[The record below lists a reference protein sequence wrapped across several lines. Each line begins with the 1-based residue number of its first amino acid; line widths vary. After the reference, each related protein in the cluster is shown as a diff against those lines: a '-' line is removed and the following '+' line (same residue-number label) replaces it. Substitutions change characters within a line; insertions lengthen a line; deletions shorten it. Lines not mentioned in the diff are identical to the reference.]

1 MSFRPLHDRV
11 LVRRV
16 TAEEKTAGGILIP
29 DTAKRRFS
37 ELPGKLSCNQEYTSG
52 LEQRLHD
59 EVEPVVAQS
68 EAPVLQNPGIAALDR
83 PAALAQSG
91 SVRATTLVDA
101 WLGAEPAAKVAVALS
116 VVPFVRKDRADAGH
130 DREGGEEQALK
141 DERVVDIGR
150 GHSAGHRYAVPVSS
164 DVVFGASL
172 AAVGW
177 VGTGEVATTL
187 GPHRAAIEDQVRMD
201 TQHADQQH

>member
-1 MSFRPLHDRV
+1 MDLWLS
-11 LVRRV
+11 
-16 TAEEKTAGGILIP
+16 AEL
-29 DTAKRRFS
+29 
-37 ELPGKLSCNQEYTSG
+37 
-52 LEQRLHD
+52 
-59 EVEPVVAQS
+59 
-68 EAPVLQNPGIAALDR
+68 AA
-83 PAALAQSG
+83 
-91 SVRATTLVDA
+91 
-101 WLGAEPAAKVAVALS
+101 EVAVVLGIVAL
-116 VVPFVRKDRADAGH
+116 VGENRADAGH
-130 DREGGEEQALK
+130 DREGGQEQALE